1 MPPGPINAY
10 LAFYPCT
17 IPQSYITEKSVF
29 LHDDLV
35 VDAGIA
41 PNLAEFRTWV
51 SYETENLLTE
61 EMLNSKF
68 GPVIE
73 STQTHSFKPV
83 QVIKVLTFFSRDL
96 LKALIHDDWDDE
108 FFVERLEF
116 NDIKAVILQS
126 MVYQIEVLV
135 QVPVLITQLGK
146 NTIGLTGCHSCIFVS
161 MGNFIASAGRQR

>member
-73 STQTHSFKPV
+73 ST
-83 QVIKVLTFFSRDL
+83 
-96 LKALIHDDWDDE
+96 
-108 FFVERLEF
+108 
-116 NDIKAVILQS
+116 
-126 MVYQIEVLV
+126 
-135 QVPVLITQLGK
+135 
-146 NTIGLTGCHSCIFVS
+146 
-161 MGNFIASAGRQR
+161 